1 MAYILNKLEFYT
13 LNIHSLNEIVHQ
25 KAEKEIGNN
34 LKPNP
39 IYPCAAEFQL
49 QTRRLLPKNFI

>member
-1 MAYILNKLEFYT
+1 MAYILNKQEFYT

-34 LKPNP
+34 
-39 IYPCAAEFQL
+39 
-49 QTRRLLPKNFI
+49 